1 MVMFSFLVLDRKYR
15 EIWYLDFPKF
25 DDDVQFLGLGP
36 QVFFLKNLVAIMKVI
51 TSFCLSRLI

>member
-36 QVFFLKNLVAIMKVI
+36 
-51 TSFCLSRLI
+51 